1 MVEVSAHLFIQS
13 ISTIK
18 KKKKGKKKV
27 MSHRLTSQELSYAGV
42 EVVAAIETVVGG
54 ASMLSTGCGVEV
66 FGLVRPRF

>member
-1 MVEVSAHLFIQS
+1 
-13 ISTIK
+13 
-18 KKKKGKKKV
+18 

-54 ASMLSTGCGVEV
+54 ASMLSTGCGAEV